1 MQTYKSV
8 YPANIDAIA
17 CITGKPV
24 SHGGIRGRSTATG
37 LGVFFCMNEA
47 LKSEFVQ
54 KRFKLTPTP
63 EGKTVIVEGFGN
75 VGSHSA
81 KFCYKNKAKVIALI
95 EWNGG
100 IYNEHG
106 IDVEKAEQHFQK
118 SKTFEGFAGAKFV
131 ANGKELLEY
140 PCDILIPA
148 AMEGELNAKNADKI
162 KAKIIVEGA
171 NGPTTPKA
179 EEIMEKK
186 GILIVPDLLANAGG
200 VTVSYFEWLKN
211 LSHMRFGRLT
221 KRYEEGKWAALAS
234 SLERSPSKL
243 SEADKTSLTYG
254 AGEEELVNSGLEE
267 TMINSFKEVS
277 DMAAAKNCNMRTAA
291 YVVSIQKV
299 ANTYLD
305 LGL

>member
-1 MQTYKSV
+1 V
-8 YPANIDAIA
+8 
-17 CITGKPV
+17 TG
-24 SHGGIRGRSTATG
+24 
-37 LGVFFCMNEA
+37 
-47 LKSEFVQ
+47 
-54 KRFKLTPTP
+54 
-63 EGKTVIVEGFGN
+63 
-75 VGSHSA
+75 
-81 KFCYKNKAKVIALI
+81 LI
-95 EWNGG
+95 EWNGA
-100 IYNEHG
+100 IYNEKG
-106 IDVEKAEQHFQK
+106 IDVEKAEEHYMK
-118 SKTFEGFAGAKFV
+118 GRTFEGFPGAKFV
-131 ANGKELLEY
+131 ANGKEVLEY

-148 AMEGELNAKNADKI
+148 AMEGEINAKNAGRI
-162 KAKIIVEGA
+162 KTKIIVEGA

-179 EEIMEKK
+179 EEILEAN
-186 GILIVPDLLANAGG
+186 GVLIVPDLLANAGG

-243 SEADKTSLTYG
+243 SEADRNSLTYG

-277 DMAAAKNCNMRTAA
+277 DMAALKKCNMRTAA